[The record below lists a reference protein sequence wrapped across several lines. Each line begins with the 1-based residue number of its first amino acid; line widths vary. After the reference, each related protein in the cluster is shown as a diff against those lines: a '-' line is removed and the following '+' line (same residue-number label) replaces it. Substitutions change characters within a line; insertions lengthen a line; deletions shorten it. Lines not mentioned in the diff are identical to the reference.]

1 MKSTSRLRLIQG
13 VSLLLNPY
21 YMSQIA
27 RTWDRKSLVSTG
39 RGVLIAAGG
48 VLVPLIASNL
58 KEINQAFH
66 LSPQL
71 AMIST
76 AFFAIVINAWYQWQK
91 GAPKGSAPEVSPEVK
106 EIVQDLKDQVVEEAK
121 ENPKKGL

>member
-1 MKSTSRLRLIQG
+1 MQTR
-13 VSLLLNPY
+13 
-21 YMSQIA
+21 
-27 RTWDRKSLVSTG
+27 RTWDRKSLISTG

-58 KEINQAFH
+58 KEINEAFH

-76 AFFAIVINAWYQWQK
+76 AFFAIVINAWYQWNK
-91 GAPKGSAPEVSPEVK
+91 GEPKGTIPEVSPEVK
-106 EIVQDLKDQVVEEAK
+106 EIVEDLEDQIATDVKKKAK
-121 ENPKKGL
+121 KL